1 MAIIRNYLQ
10 CSSCD
15 SKIVVRVAPSPI
27 STTQTH
33 KFPCPGCGVEISFS
47 LVQTIKNNLPKASFK
62 KPLNAR
68 WIKDENGAIKTLTFD
83 PDRVAPSDMTKAF
96 SPWMAE
102 FHKIPQRAHQAF
114 GMEEDLR
121 LSWRDREWPWI
132 QKIIVHFNSRNK
144 ALFDKE
150 AKIEKT
156 SPSSASWA
164 TRLSLLYTVLEN
176 AFDNFTLNPKA
187 PVARIHQRLSLAKAI
202 SPDLFDQLAKN
213 YVTSSRM
220 KKIWDELTK
229 IRTSFLTHYPA
240 LAPLLRMQIYW
251 TSADKNELSKFSL
264 PDKKFDDLKQL
275 YVDCYETLCRLA
287 VIVVGIETTIHHK
300 SLVIPTKGGAS
311 SMSLWD
317 YEAMPNGNKHTIL
330 QQYPIHHLFVP
341 FMDSKLRNGI
351 GHHSAIYEPKTDE
364 VVYYSHGEPTLVEKR
379 MSYTEFAYKVLSIY
393 SALEL
398 AALYFHSLHIRA
410 VEMESW
416 EER

>member
-15 SKIVVRVAPSPI
+15 SKIVVRVAPSPTSI
-27 STTQTH
+27 TQTH
-33 KFPCPGCGVEISFS
+33 KFPCPGCSVEISFS
-47 LVQTIKNNLPKASFK
+47 LVQTKKNNIPQASFK
-62 KPLNAR
+62 KLVNAT

-102 FHKIPQRAHQAF
+102 VFKIPPRAHKAF
-114 GMEEDLR
+114 GMEEGLR
-121 LSWRDREWPWI
+121 LSWREREWPWI
-132 QKIIVHFNSRNK
+132 QNLIVHFNSRNK

-150 AKIEKT
+150 AKIDKT
-156 SPSSASWA
+156 SPSAASWA
-164 TRLSLLYTVLEN
+164 TRLSLLYKVLEN
-176 AFDNFTLNPKA
+176 ALDNFTLNLEA

-202 SPDLFDQLAKN
+202 SPEVSDQLVKD
-213 YVTSSRM
+213 YVASLRM

-229 IRTSFLTHYPA
+229 IRTSFLANYPA

-251 TSADKNELSKFSL
+251 TSADKNELSKFAL
-264 PDKKFDDLKQL
+264 PDKKFDELKQL
-275 YVDCYETLCRLA
+275 YVDCYETLCRLM
-287 VIVVGIETTIHHK
+287 VIVVGIETIIHHK
-300 SLVIPTKGGAS
+300 SLLIPTKGGAS

-317 YEAMPNGNKHTIL
+317 YEAMPNGNKYTIL
-330 QQYPIHHLFVP
+330 QQYPICDLFVP

-351 GHHSAIYEPKTDE
+351 GHHSAIYELKTDE
-364 VVYYSHGEPTLVEKR
+364 VVYYSHGEPILMEKR

-410 VEMESW
+410 VEME
-416 EER
+416 